1 MGHSAANTL
10 LDLARLAREVP
21 GTEVLWAVRSTDVRR
36 LWGGATADEL
46 PARGRLGTELRS
58 LVEAGAV
65 QHVTGFATTAVT
77 VDAGGSTVTVEG
89 LTAEGPRTL
98 AGVHTVVTATGFR
111 PDLSILSEVRLALD
125 PGLEAPVQLAPL
137 IDPAFHSCGSVP
149 PHGHRELA
157 HPEPG
162 LFVVGMKAYGRAPTF
177 LIPTGN
183 EQVRSVTAYLAGDLA
198 AADEVQLV
206 LRRRRLLLRAPSFG

>member
-1 MGHSAANTL
+1 
-10 LDLARLAREVP
+10 
-21 GTEVLWAVRSTDVRR
+21 
-36 LWGGATADEL
+36 
-46 PARGRLGTELRS
+46 
-58 LVEAGAV
+58 
-65 QHVTGFATTAVT
+65 
-77 VDAGGSTVTVEG
+77 
-89 LTAEGPRTL
+89 
-98 AGVHTVVTATGFR
+98 VHTVVTATGFR

-149 PHGHRELA
+149 PHGYRELA

-177 LIPTGN
+177 LITTGN
-183 EQVRSVTAYLAGDLA
+183 EQVRSIAAYLAGDLA

-206 LRRRRLLLRAPSFG
+206 LPETGVCSTDLPVAAAGSSACC